1 MSFKLYKIR
10 AKIARETHLKFGEKY
25 LYSYV
30 NGEKNGWLSI
40 LGFKVGWTKERLF
53 SVRHGYTKS
62 IKIKDYYFTLK

>member
-1 MSFKLYKIR
+1 MWFKLYKIR
-10 AKIARETHLKFGEKY
+10 ANIAHETHLKFGKRF

-30 NGEKNGWLSI
+30 SGEKSGWISI
-40 LGFKVGWTKERLF
+40 LGFKVCWTKEPLF